1 MQVFQAKVKVVWLV
15 VMVLFLAACGEQV
28 ATPEVT
34 VGPATA
40 VSISAPTVP
49 VSVEETAV
57 APVAEVETEVVA
69 GGRSLGDPYAPELG
83 NTGYDVKH
91 YTIRIALDP
100 AVEAFSSTVTIEA
113 EAAIEN
119 LGEMSLDFIGFEIES
134 LLVDGV
140 PALFS
145 REEDKLVIQLPEP
158 MAAGELFTIEVDYAG
173 TPDDRPSRYV
183 PFAESIGM
191 FYGDKE
197 TIYVL
202 SEPDGARFWFPN
214 NDHPKDK
221 ATYRFEV
228 TVPAGLTAVTNGTL
242 LTTLEDTPMPDD
254 SPGTTFVWE
263 HNYPMASYLAT
274 IAVGEYKR
282 VEGESPSGIVLR
294 DYVFPDKRGEFV
306 RSTANVGDAIE
317 WMIDLFGEYPFEEF
331 GYVTVHAPGVS
342 LETQTMVLLSS
353 GMLDERTV
361 THEMAHMWFGDW
373 VSLDSWGEM
382 WRNEGFATY
391 VTILWENRDDPEE
404 VDLVMAGVRSSL
416 EDDGID
422 QPLLNPPPQ
431 RLFSTNSY
439 FGGALMIHE
448 LRQEVGDEA
457 FFAGLEVYFAEYG
470 GGTASDAQFQEIME
484 EASGQSL
491 DAFFEKWL
499 LEGGLK

>member
-1 MQVFQAKVKVVWLV
+1 MQIFQAKVKVIWLAAGL
-15 VMVLFLAACGEQV
+15 LFLAACGEPA
-28 ATPEVT
+28 ATVEPV
-34 VGPATA
+34 TA
-40 VSISAPTVP
+40 VP
-49 VSVEETAV
+49 VTTASVEETAV
-57 APVAEVETEVVA
+57 APIAETEVEIVA
-69 GGRSLGDPYAPELG
+69 GGRSMGDPYAPELG
-83 NTGYDVKH
+83 NTGYDAQH
-91 YTIRIALDP
+91 YTIQIALDP
-100 AVEAFSSTVTIEA
+100 AVEEFSGTVTIEA
-113 EAAIEN
+113 EAEVEN
-119 LGEMSLDFIGFEIES
+119 LGEISLDFIGFEIES

-145 REEDKLVIQLPEP
+145 REDGKLVIQLPEP
-158 MAAGELFTIEVDYAG
+158 LAAGELFTIEVSYAG
-173 TPDDRPSRYV
+173 PPEERPSRYV

-191 FYGDKE
+191 FYGAEE

-228 TVPAGLTAVTNGTL
+228 AVPEGLTAVSNGAL
-242 LTTLEDTPMPDD
+242 LATLEDTPLPDGA
-254 SPGTTFVWE
+254 PGTTFVWE

-282 VEGESPSGIVLR
+282 IEGQSPSGIALR
-294 DYVFPDKRGEFV
+294 DYVFPDDRGAFA
-306 RSTANVGDAIE
+306 RSTANVGEAIE
-317 WMIDLFGEYPFEEF
+317 WMGDLFGEYPFEEY

-353 GMLDERTV
+353 GMLNEETV
-361 THEMAHMWFGDW
+361 IHEMAHMWFGDW

-404 VDLVMAGVRSSL
+404 VDLVMEGVRAFL
-416 EDDGID
+416 DDEGIN
-422 QPLLNPPPQ
+422 QPLLNPPPR

-457 FFAGLEVYFAEYG
+457 FFAGLKAYFAEYG
-470 GGTASDAQFQEIME
+470 GGAASDAQFQEIME

-491 DAFFEKWL
+491 GAFFEKWL
-499 LEGGLK
+499 VEGG

>member
-1 MQVFQAKVKVVWLV
+1 MQIFQAKVKVVWLV
-15 VMVLFLAACGEQV
+15 VGLLLLAACGKQTV
-28 ATPEVT
+28 TPTVT
-34 VGPATA
+34 VAPATA
-40 VSISAPTVP
+40 VPPTT
-49 VSVEETAV
+49 VSLEETAA
-57 APVAEVETEVVA
+57 APVTEAEIEIVA
-69 GGRSLGDPYAPELG
+69 GGRSLGDPYTPELG
-83 NTGYDVKH
+83 NTGYDVQH
-91 YTIRIALDP
+91 YTIQIALDP
-100 AVEAFSSTVTIEA
+100 TVEEFSSTVTIEA
-113 EAAIEN
+113 EAEINN
-119 LGEMSLDFIGFEIES
+119 LGEISLDFIGFEIES

-145 REEDKLVIQLPEP
+145 REDDKLIIQLPEP
-158 MAAGELFTIEVDYAG
+158 MAAGELFTMEVSYAG

-191 FYGDKE
+191 FYGDEE

-228 TVPAGLTAVTNGTL
+228 TVPEGLTAVSNGTL
-242 LTTLEDTPMPDD
+242 LATLEDTPMPDD
-254 SPGTTFVWE
+254 SAGTTFVWE
-263 HNYPMASYLAT
+263 HNSPMASYLAT
-274 IAVGEYKR
+274 IAVGKYER
-282 VEGESPSGIVLR
+282 LERESASDVVLR
-294 DYVFPDKRGEFV
+294 DYVFPDDKAAFK
-306 RSTANVGDAIE
+306 RSTAVVGEAIE
-317 WMIDLFGEYPFEEF
+317 WMNDLFGEYPFAEYGF
-331 GYVTVHAPGVS
+331 VTVHAPGVS

-353 GMLDERTV
+353 GMLNERTV
-361 THEMAHMWFGDW
+361 IHEMAHMWFGDW

-391 VTILWENRDDPEE
+391 VTILWEYRDDPEE

-422 QPLLNPPPQ
+422 QPLLNPPPR
-431 RLFSTNSY
+431 RLFSTNTY

-457 FFAGLEVYFAEYG
+457 FFAGLQMYFAEYG
-470 GGTASDAQFQEIME
+470 GGTASDAQFQEVME

-491 DAFFEKWL
+491 EAFFEKWL